1 MPFRQ
6 YFPVFW
12 LPILKK
18 RLKNAAFFGLNSYP
32 ENTELIQNL
41 IFQTHK
47 KELGEPG
54 RTTLAITHDS
64 DLLRRLQ
71 PRVAMLHEGQVF
83 FDGSYESFQQ
93 SDSPVIRPYF
103 ELMPILH
110 QRAIPRAALGQ
121 S

>member
-1 MPFRQ
+1 
-6 YFPVFW
+6 
-12 LPILKK
+12 
-18 RLKNAAFFGLNSYP
+18 
-32 ENTELIQNL
+32 L